1 MEDKIMSYIASVS
14 QKGWI
19 VIPKELRTKF
29 KISPGD
35 KVLVTEGKE
44 GLVITPLPK
53 DPITAFRGMFKD
65 FPLVE
70 ELLKA
75 RREDAGHEELRA
87 GQLRSTDILPE

>member
-1 MEDKIMSYIASVS
+1 MPYIASVS

-44 GLVITPLPK
+44 GLVITPLPGIPLLLSGVCSK
-53 DPITAFRGMFKD
+53 I
-65 FPLVE
+65 FP
-70 ELLKA
+70 
-75 RREDAGHEELRA
+75 
-87 GQLRSTDILPE
+87 S